1 VPYTSREGVRLYYE
15 TAGEGG
21 LGDDETVVFVG
32 EAGYGAWQ
40 WGWQHGAV
48 AGPFA
53 VLAWDLRGT
62 GRSDTPPGPYDVAT
76 LAADLEAVLSAA
88 ETRRAHLV
96 GAGLGGMVALEHA
109 REFDRTATL
118 TLFGTAAAGDRLDAD
133 TLRALHPPAEGSLRG
148 AFSPAFLARESL
160 VEQIRAWRAEEDAD
174 EAGFEAQ
181 AAATLGFDAGPL
193 YELDLPALVC
203 HGLSDPVAPVAAG
216 RDLARGLP
224 RGRFEAVEGRHLA
237 FIEHSRAV
245 TDRLLDFLTADH
257 EG

>member
-1 VPYTSREGVRLYYE
+1 MPYTSHEGVRLYYE

-21 LGDDETVVFVG
+21 FAGDGTVAFVG

-40 WGWQHGAV
+40 WGWQHDAV
-48 AGPFA
+48 AGPFETL
-53 VLAWDLRGT
+53 VWDLRGT
-62 GRSDTPPGPYDVAT
+62 GRSDAPSGPYDVAT

-133 TLRALHPPAEGSLRG
+133 ALRALHPPGSGTLEG
-148 AFSPAFLARESL
+148 AFSPAFLARDSL
-160 VEQIRAWRAEEDAD
+160 VDQIRAWRVEEDAD

-181 AAATLGFDAGPL
+181 VSAALGFDAGPL

-203 HGLSDPVAPVAAG
+203 HGLSDPVVPAAAG
-216 RDLARGLP
+216 RALARGLP
-224 RGRFEAVEGRHLA
+224 RGRFEAIEGRHLA

-257 EG
+257 G